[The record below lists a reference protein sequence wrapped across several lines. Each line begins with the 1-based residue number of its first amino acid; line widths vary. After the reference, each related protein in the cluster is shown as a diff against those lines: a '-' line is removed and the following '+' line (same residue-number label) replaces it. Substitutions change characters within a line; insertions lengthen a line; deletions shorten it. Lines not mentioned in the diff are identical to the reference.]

1 MILTENPNAWHIV
14 RVTLMTSEN
23 DRSDGKSDTHVRVNK
38 AHQSVNV

>member
-1 MILTENPNAWHIV
+1 MHGIV

-23 DRSDGKSDTHVRVNK
+23 DRSDGKSDDTHVRVNK

>member
-1 MILTENPNAWHIV
+1 MHGIV